1 MVGRAGFE
9 PAIPWSQARCDTKL
23 RYRPIYVIS
32 SRNPCVVQEFG
43 AWMNS
48 AVQQGT
54 ASLGKMTE
62 KERFCAFEC
71 AEHWDVTR

>member
-1 MVGRAGFE
+1 
-9 PAIPWSQARCDTKL
+9 
-23 RYRPIYVIS
+23 
-32 SRNPCVVQEFG
+32 VVQEFG